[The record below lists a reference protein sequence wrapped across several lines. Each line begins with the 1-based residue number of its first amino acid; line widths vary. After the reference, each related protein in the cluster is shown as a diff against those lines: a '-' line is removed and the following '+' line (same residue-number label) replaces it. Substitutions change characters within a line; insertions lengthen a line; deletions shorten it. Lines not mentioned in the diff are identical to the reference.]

1 MTPSRNMTSLMSS
14 SSNRLN
20 YFIRKRI
27 AVASA
32 FAALRGCVPIR
43 LCLGYTFLDAA
54 FQGLLTRP
62 QHERVGAAA
71 LAACF

>member
-1 MTPSRNMTSLMSS
+1 MDDAIAQHDILDKAVSS

-27 AVASA
+27 AVASS

-54 FQGLLTRP
+54 FEGLLRYSHARSTS
-62 QHERVGAAA
+62 G
-71 LAACF
+71 